1 MATNLSDGD
10 MTDGEKSSERETTES
25 TEASSEDNGSI
36 QKKRKIDAD
45 SVDLSEDEEEEK
57 EEEEEEEKDEDED
70 SCENDQLW
78 GFDSF
83 DETDYE
89 SEQSDDDVDFEWN
102 RYLCHLYNS
111 RGFKVDSEI
120 VPDRSFHGCRPF
132 DFDKKFMHNI
142 SGREYMDNM
151 AKLALSKYNQHNQT
165 DVMFDHVVRAV
176 VKMCSGIKSYVTF
189 MAKESP
195 QGDLIEYQAK
205 TDWKVWQRNAHAI
218 LCRPA
223 LAMKPIPARYL
234 PNPLPT
240 EERCET
246 IFKSSLV

>member
-1 MATNLSDGD
+1 MATNPSDGD
-10 MTDGEKSSERETTES
+10 MTDEHETTES

-36 QKKRKIDAD
+36 QKNRKIDTD
-45 SVDLSEDEEEEK
+45 SVVLS
-57 EEEEEEEKDEDED
+57 EEEEEEEKKDEDED
-70 SCENDQLW
+70 RCESDQVW

-83 DETDYE
+83 DDTDFDT
-89 SEQSDDDVDFEWN
+89 EQSDDDVEFEWN
-102 RYLCHLYNS
+102 RYLYHVYKS